1 MDFSCRN
8 LRKSYCLHAV
18 GKAQLKYDKDLK
30 QTSIFC
36 QISPETSV
44 NGTPYTAELVCDES
58 RILFARCYGCPAQEG
73 FFINC
78 APFIFLKLF
87 LTGVCKHVMAMV
99 GWVHHSSVAD
109 SVTETLCYWRK
120 APLANFDVTLHPSKM
135 NAREI
140 AEVLPVL
147 YKSDGSFM
155 NKVKNCLQVCNAPI
169 LRNQLCSTVHP
180 LCMHGL
186 MYDFCRTASIADKNF
201 TAFAQFVEVRLRSAD
216 KSLMQK
222 TKEETRSQS
231 ASALWRILR
240 YGRVTASIL
249 AEVAGCEKE
258 SAIERLV
265 NKIFGAE
272 KLKTTAAMARGLR
285 IENDVR
291 KQFCK
296 THRRQVQPG
305 HFEMHPLYSI
315 FGASPD
321 GVGSDF
327 ILEIKSPVKNE
338 NAKNFLTADGK
349 KPNRKVLLQILL
361 QMKLCGKKTAYLLI
375 TDANF
380 EENKKFKCIK
390 INFDESSQE
399 LGQVALREKF
409 YEAVRRAEEF
419 YKKHVF
425 YRMISKFRP
434 ILV

>member
-1 MDFSCRN
+1 M
-8 LRKSYCLHAV
+8 
-18 GKAQLKYDKDLK
+18 KAEFCSPDATDARLKKVFLL
-30 QTSIFC
+30 I
-36 QISPETSV
+36 
-44 NGTPYTAELVCDES
+44 A
-58 RILFARCYGCPAQEG
+58 RALF
-73 FFINC
+73 
-78 APFIFLKLF
+78 FLQML
-87 LTGVCKHVMAMV
+87 LTGVCKHVMAVV
-99 GWVHHSSVAD
+99 GWIHHSSVAD
-109 SVTETLCYWRK
+109 SVTDTLCYWRK
-120 APLANFDVTLHPSKM
+120 APLASIDVTLHPSKM
-135 NAREI
+135 NAQEI
-140 AEVLPVL
+140 AEILPVL
-147 YKSDGSFM
+147 YNSDGSFL
-155 NKVKNCLQVCNAPI
+155 NKVKNCLEVRNAPSM
-169 LRNQLCSTVHP
+169 LRNQLCSTIHP

-186 MYDFCRTASIADKNF
+186 MFDFCRTASIADKNF

-272 KLKTTAAMARGLR
+272 KFKTTAAMARGLR

-361 QMKLCGKKTAYLLI
+361 QMKLCGKKIAYLLI
-375 TDANF
+375 TDAKF
-380 EENKKFKCIK
+380 EENKKFNCIT

-399 LGQVALREKF
+399 LGQVALRETF
-409 YEAVRRAEEF
+409 YGAVRRAEEF

-425 YRMISKFRP
+425 YKMISKFRP